1 MRKYFLY
8 ELKKHL
14 WTLVILTAVC
24 ALPYVVNMATFT
36 MIHEWEHWETGEL
49 QKMVQS
55 PDNTYA
61 EKLARCEKEA
71 EELRELIAMRE
82 DCA

>member
-1 MRKYFLY
+1 MLQHRLIALCVLPQKRSANLLDKMVARK
-8 ELKKHL
+8 
-14 WTLVILTAVC
+14 A
-24 ALPYVVNMATFT
+24 
-36 MIHEWEHWETGEL
+36 EL

-61 EKLARCEKEA
+61 EKLANWEKEG
-71 EELRELIAMRE
+71 EERRELIAMRE